1 MKIMIYSDTSDSDV
15 YEQVT
20 SDFRTSV
27 ERLTEA
33 DLAPQRTNTNHTLRS
48 SKHALLLII
57 TRKSYACIM
66 DWVLK
71 IRSTSDIPIL
81 LAADNVSSADEYILR
96 NAGIDDFHN
105 SVEYD
110 NMLCI
115 KIRTAKRW
123 IERVNNA
130 QIKDTSNWTL
140 NRKSMEIVSRNNAVR
155 RISNNELK
163 LIDLLIKKQGEV
175 ISRSEISKHVFRREW
190 DPTDKAIDML
200 VYKVR
205 GRFKA
210 NSEERF
216 PAIETV
222 RGIGYML
229 RPD

>member
-1 MKIMIYSDTSDSDV
+1 MKIMIYSDAPDSGV
-15 YEQVT
+15 YEQVA
-20 SDFRTSV
+20 SDFRTPV

-33 DLAPQRTNTNHTLRS
+33 DLARQRLSPALRGN
-48 SKHALLLII
+48 KQALLLII
-57 TRKSYACIM
+57 TRKGYACIM

-123 IERVNNA
+123 IERLNSTPN
-130 QIKDTSNWTL
+130 KDFSDWTL
-140 NRKSMEIVSRNNAVR
+140 NRKSMEIVSPGNSAR
-155 RISNNELK
+155 RLSNNELK
-163 LIDLLIKKQGEV
+163 LIDLLIEKQGEV
-175 ISRSEISKHVFRREW
+175 ISRNEISRHVFRREW
-190 DPTDKAIDML
+190 DPTDRSIDML

-205 GRFKA
+205 GRFKE
-210 NSEERF
+210 SSIEHF

-229 RPD
+229 RTD